1 METRTEPQHKKP
13 NWEVFAISVLL
24 TGLIMYNCMGND
36 GNKSPKSESTKKIE
50 CYVQAKEIVKNKLRS
65 PSTAEFPGAY
75 EYVKHITK
83 IDENTFEINSYVD
96 SQNGFGAVGRS
107 FFTIRIVY
115 ANDELS
121 SWSNFKIKK

>member
-1 METRTEPQHKKP
+1 METKTEQQYKKP
-13 NWEVFAISVLL
+13 NWGILLVSVLL
-24 TGLIMYNCMGND
+24 TGLIMYNCMGGD
-36 GNKSPKSESTKKIE
+36 GNRSPKSDSTKKIE
-50 CYVQAKEIVKNKLRS
+50 CYVQAKGIVKNKLSS

-96 SQNGFGAVGRS
+96 SQNAFGAVGRS

-115 ANDELS
+115 VDDKMD
-121 SWSNFKIKK
+121 SWSDFKIKR